1 MYGLPDSAIYGT
13 YRRIRGTVKRR
24 GRIETDESSVAWL
37 WGWVG
42 MAGVYAVVYVFL
54 TLTGGL

>member
-24 GRIETDESSVAWL
+24 RRIETPESQLAWV

-42 MAGVYAVVYVFL
+42 MAGLYALAYAFL
-54 TLTGGL
+54 SLTA

>member
-13 YRRIRGTVKRR
+13 YRRIRRTVKRPHR
-24 GRIETDESSVAWL
+24 RDTPESQLAWV

-42 MAGVYAVVYVFL
+42 MAGVYALAYAFL
-54 TLTGGL
+54 SLTA

>member
-24 GRIETDESSVAWL
+24 RRINTPEDQLAWV

-42 MAGVYAVVYVFL
+42 MAGVYALAYVFL
-54 TLTGGL
+54 SLTA